1 MTSKPNELSLDESAS
16 PEKHGKVFYGTS
28 SEPLD
33 GLLPA
38 KTFPPRDFNLPAKTP
53 NSNDVSHWRH
63 KPMRWTMDGD
73 DA

>member
-38 KTFPPRDFNLPAKTP
+38 KTFPPRDFNLPAKTLLP
-53 NSNDVSHWRH
+53 AKLQRCESAEAQADA
-63 KPMRWTMDGD
+63 MGD